1 MLKTLYILLL
11 ILGLPLGP
19 GYWVYTKLYSGTL
32 ALTLPLAPGEGGA
45 LVSQP
50 FKLEPGMQPVG
61 LMFRTQGSF
70 VPRQDEDK
78 PPKDEYTATL
88 VGPGG
93 APQAV
98 PFPLAAQAVANSNPA
113 FNVPLLWMNKVVAGD
128 YRLEIRPKGQPVIAL
143 EHPRLEVRANVQE
156 PDGRIVSVGLMM
168 MIVGFMGLFLG

>member
-19 GYWVYTKLYSGTL
+19 GYWVYAKLYSGKL
-32 ALTLPLAPGEGGA
+32 ALTVPLAAREGGA
-45 LVSQP
+45 LVSQL
-50 FKLEPGMQPVG
+50 FKLEPGMAPVG
-61 LMFRTQGSF
+61 LVFRTQGSF

-88 VGPGG
+88 IGPDG
-93 APQAV
+93 APQTV

-113 FNVPLLWMNKVVAGD
+113 FNVSLLWMDKVAAGD